1 MSHTKR
7 LTVLAM
13 IAIFCGIAFFSTIA
27 HADPLVEVP
36 PLAVRD
42 CATANAAVKGA
53 VLPSNYDDDQQ
64 FTMQIAQSA
73 KDAGAILAGDDDM
86 TIVINGQSITK
97 TAYATANVWSA
108 PQISGTKQIAVST
121 STGPDSL
128 WMLWTTSGAATRF
141 HPVALGDPAFKSR
154 VEQYEEEFFVIGAEV
169 KGCWFGA
176 YNTASPAPISYRVF
190 VNNEPTPRVDIVRP
204 ASVEYTQTL
213 DLKSWDIQGLKP
225 GVDKIKIVVST
236 LDSTTQDRQDYLYMG
251 SQVSGAIS
259 TVWPIDDTDGDGI
272 PDQYEGNTDTDGD
285 GAPNSNDL
293 DSDGDGKPDATEC
306 PSLPCQDTDNDGVP
320 DFLDPND
327 GTPGD
332 DPIIPICSMSLAHSF
347 PAVVDTMLWVDM
359 SAFGDCGQVGFF
371 SHPTGEKRAV
381 LVSDGKHVLT
391 PQQENIC
398 FDWDDTRTLC
408 ILDKGYHQFR
418 LHLIPNQAGVFPM
431 RAFLSLNPEAF
442 TYVSILIDVWG
453 NRVMIPLIER

>member
-1 MSHTKR
+1 MSQYKR
-7 LTVLAM
+7 LAPLAM
-13 IAIFCGIAFFSTIA
+13 LLVMCGIGFFSLNALARPTV
-27 HADPLVEVP
+27 DVP

-42 CATANAAVKGA
+42 CATANAAIKVV
-53 VLPSNYDDDQQ
+53 VLPNNYHSDQQ
-64 FTMQIAQSA
+64 YTMQLTQAA
-73 KDAGAILAGDDDM
+73 KDAGAILAADDDM
-86 TIVINGQSITK
+86 TIVINGQPITK
-97 TAYATANVWSA
+97 TKYATGNVWSS

-128 WMLWTTSGAATRF
+128 WMLWATTGAATRF
-141 HPVALGDPAFKSR
+141 HPVALGNPAFESR
-154 VEQYEEEFFVIGAEV
+154 VETYEEEFFVIGSAV
-169 KGCWFGA
+169 HGCWFGA

-190 VNNEPTPRVDIVRP
+190 VNDEPTPRVDKVRP
-204 ASVEYTQTL
+204 ASQEYTQTL
-213 DLKSWDIQGLKP
+213 DLMSWDIQGLKP
-225 GVDKIKIVVST
+225 GDHIKIVVST
-236 LDSTTQDRQDYLYMG
+236 MDSPSQDRQDYLYMG
-251 SQVSGAIS
+251 TQISGAIS

-293 DSDGDGKPDATEC
+293 DSDGDGKTDATEC
-306 PSLPCQDTDNDGVP
+306 PALPCRDTDNDGVP

-327 GTPGD
+327 GTPG

-371 SHPTGEKRAV
+371 SHPTGEKRAI
-381 LVSDGKHVLT
+381 LISDGQHVLQ
-391 PQQENIC
+391 PQTEDVC

-418 LHLIPNQAGVFPM
+418 LHLIPNSAGKFPM

-442 TYVSILIDVWG
+442 TYVSIVVDVWG
-453 NRVMIPLIER
+453 NRVMLPFVIR